1 MLGGSMEN
9 PMLGGSIGNLMLG
22 GSIGILM
29 LVGSS
34 GNQVRRNTIANTTL
48 GGLGKPI
55 LGISIDNPTFRGL
68 KQVPIILWSKF
79 LWSLSLSEPQN

>member
-1 MLGGSMEN
+1 MLGGSIATL
-9 PMLGGSIGNLMLG
+9 MLGGSIGILMLG

-29 LVGSS
+29 LVRSS
-34 GNQVRRNTIANTTL
+34 GNQVRRNTIANITL

-68 KQVPIILWSKF
+68 KQVPIILYVQSWSTEYTE
-79 LWSLSLSEPQN
+79 SS